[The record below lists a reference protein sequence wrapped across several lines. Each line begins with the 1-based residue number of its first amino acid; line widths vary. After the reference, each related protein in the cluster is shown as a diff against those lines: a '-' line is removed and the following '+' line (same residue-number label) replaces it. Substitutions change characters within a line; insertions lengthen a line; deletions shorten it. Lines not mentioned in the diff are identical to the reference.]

1 MVFLI
6 IFGVGLLL
14 TVVTFVIG
22 ELFDLGDWGDSGAEI
37 GDSPSPFSSR
47 VLFVFLTAFGG
58 IGFIGQTADW
68 PVGGS
73 ILAALAGGLAVA
85 GGTFFLIVLP
95 MAKQQGSVH
104 LSIDD
109 LLNLEA
115 QVTDEI
121 PGSGVGKISVVP
133 PGTGTRMARAARSR
147 DGNLIRA
154 GTAVRILSVGPN
166 TVTVAPLDAAGAQVP
181 PPPKP

>member
-1 MVFLI
+1 MIFLI
-6 IFGVGLLL
+6 IFSVGLLL
-14 TVVTFVIG
+14 TIVTFVVG
-22 ELFDLGDWGDSGAEI
+22 ELFDFGDWGDSGSEI

-68 PVGGS
+68 PLGGS
-73 ILAALAGGLAVA
+73 LIAALTGGVAVA

-121 PGSGVGKISVVP
+121 PGSGVGRISVVP
-133 PGTGTRMARAARSR
+133 PATGTRMARAARSR
-147 DGNLIRA
+147 DGSMIRA
-154 GTAVRILSVGPN
+154 GTAVRIMAVGPN
-166 TVTVAPLDAAGAQVP
+166 TVTVAPLDSAGTLVP